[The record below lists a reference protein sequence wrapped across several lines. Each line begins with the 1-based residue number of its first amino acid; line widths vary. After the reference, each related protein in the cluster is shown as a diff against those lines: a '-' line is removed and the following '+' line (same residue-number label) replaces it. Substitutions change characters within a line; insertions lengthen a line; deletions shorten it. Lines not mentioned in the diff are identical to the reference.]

1 MRNFLCD
8 GIGIDLGTASVLV
21 YLAGKGI
28 VLSEPSVVA
37 VDSDS
42 GRTIAFGSEA
52 RQMIGRTP
60 GNIRAVRPVRD
71 GVISD
76 FRMTERMLK
85 YYLTKVSRHRLMR
98 PYVVICVPG
107 GITDVER
114 RAVNEAAMNAGAR
127 RIQLVEEPVA
137 AAIGAGIDI
146 SKPVGRMIVD
156 IGGGTCDIAVL
167 SLGGMVV
174 NSSVRVA
181 GDTFD
186 RNIIRYVRKNH
197 NIAIGE
203 RCAEDIKM
211 KIGCVGRCGRGEMA
225 VRGRNLQSGLPETVT
240 VTAEEISEAVSEP
253 AETIS
258 DAVRSVLEKT
268 PPELIGDI
276 SVNGILLT
284 GGGSLLK
291 GLDRLIARET
301 GIETTVAKDAVSC
314 VAKGTGKVAEGM

>member
-1 MRNFLCD
+1 MRSFLSDC
-8 GIGIDLGTASVLV
+8 IGIDLGTASVLV
-21 YLAGKGI
+21 YIAGRGI

-37 VDSDS
+37 VDSES
-42 GRTIAFGSEA
+42 GKTIAYGTEA

-60 GNIRAVRPVRD
+60 GNIVAVRPLRE

-85 YYLTKVSRHRLMR
+85 YFITKSARNRIMR
-98 PYVVICVPG
+98 PGVVICVPS
-107 GITDVER
+107 GITDVEK
-114 RAVNEAAMNAGAR
+114 RAVYEAAMNAGAR
-127 RIQLVEEPVA
+127 KIRLVEEPVA

-146 SKPVGRMIVD
+146 SKPCGRMVVD

-167 SLGGMVV
+167 SLGGIVV
-174 NSSVRVA
+174 NSSIRVA

-203 RCAEDIKM
+203 RCAENIKIS
-211 KIGCVGRCGRGEMA
+211 IGCVGNAGKGEVT
-225 VRGRNLQSGLPETVT
+225 VRGRSLKTGLPEAVT
-240 VTAEEISEAVSEP
+240 VTSEEISEALAEP
-253 AETIS
+253 AESIS

-276 SVNGILLT
+276 SINGILLT
-284 GGGSLLK
+284 GGGSLVK
-291 GLDRLIARET
+291 GIDRLISRET
-301 GIETTVAKDAVSC
+301 GIETSVAKDAVSC